1 MEVED
6 RDRPR
11 RPHELDT
18 RPDWTAALLQEAS
31 RHARYGRPA
40 SVALIEL
47 HGSLRGDALDRVA
60 RRLADLIRSEARET
74 DRAVRVGAASFRML
88 LPETNARAARH
99 VVARLEQA
107 FVVANAGRPDAAQLR
122 IEVASP
128 TRGGSLEDAI
138 LDAERRLGH

>member
-1 MEVED
+1 MEIED

-11 RPHELDT
+11 LPHELDT

-40 SVALIEL
+40 SVVLIEL
-47 HGSLRGDALDRVA
+47 QGNLRGDALDRMA

-74 DRAVRVGAASFRML
+74 DRAARVGAASFRML

-99 VVARLEQA
+99 VTTRLEQA
-107 FVVANAGRPDAAQLR
+107 FQVATTNRPDATHLR
-122 IEVASP
+122 IELASP